1 MEQKTNAKTADRDAV
16 AIVER
21 IIADAVGSGA
31 TDIHFIPT
39 HTEILVRFR
48 EDRMV
53 RGIETLPLD
62 LHESVVTRIKV
73 LADLVVYKKNIPQE
87 GRLVHEMSR
96 GLKDVELRV
105 TVFPTIHGE
114 KVSIRILDSNKPLLE
129 LGHLGFSKKL
139 TEDLARLLSNPQ
151 GMVLLTGPAGSGKT
165 TTIYAAIRWLQKHR
179 KELVNILSIE
189 DPVEFDLENISQ
201 TEVDSNAG
209 LSFSGALRSMV
220 RQDPDVIVIGE
231 IRDKETA
238 AIAIEAGLTGHLVLS
253 TLHSGTAAGVFV
265 RLLEMDMEPF
275 LIASS
280 VIGALSQRLV
290 RVICPDCEEPY
301 APPAALLKELGMEAP
316 KKKSRF
322 RRGKGCPRCKDTG
335 YRGLTAI
342 GELLV
347 VTDNI
352 SDLILQRSRTDDLAT
367 EAVRQGMMTLRQ
379 DGLCKV
385 LQGATTFEELYRV
398 LMHKLPQKD

>member
-1 MEQKTNAKTADRDAV
+1 MEQKTDANPTARDAV
-16 AIVER
+16 AIVDR
-21 IIADAVGSGA
+21 IIDAAVGSGA
-31 TDIHFIPT
+31 TDIHVIPT
-39 HTEILVRFR
+39 HAEVLVRFR
-48 EDRMV
+48 EDRMI
-53 RGIETLPLD
+53 RGIEELPLD
-62 LHESVVTRIKV
+62 LHDSVVSRIKV
-73 LADLVVYKKNIPQE
+73 LADLVVYKRNIPQE
-87 GRLVHEMSR
+87 GRIVHEMGR

-114 KVSIRILDSNKPLLE
+114 KVSIRILDSNKPLLD

-139 TEDLARLLSNPQ
+139 TEDLSRLLNNPQ
-151 GMVLLTGPAGSGKT
+151 GMVLLTGRAGSGKT

-179 KELVNILSIE
+179 KGLVNILAVE

-201 TEVDSNAG
+201 TEVDSNSG
-209 LSFSGALRSMV
+209 LTFSGALRSMV
-220 RQDPDVIVIGE
+220 RQDPDVLMIGE

-265 RLLEMDMEPF
+265 RLLEMDIEPF

-290 RVICPDCEEPY
+290 RVICPDCAEAY
-301 APPAALLKELGMEAP
+301 APPIALLEELGIESP
-316 KKKSRF
+316 KKGRF
-322 RRGKGCPRCKDTG
+322 RRGKGCPRCKGTG

-352 SDLILQRSRTDDLAT
+352 SDMILKRSRTDDLAT
-367 EAVRQGMMTLRQ
+367 EAVRQGMMTLRE
-379 DGLCKV
+379 DGLRKV

-398 LMHKLPQKD
+398 LIHKLPQKD